1 MEALTERSSEEDLFL
16 NGIIHLAK
24 NATVMARAQARGN
37 LINSK
42 NRLLRR
48 FTPRNDNAL
57 VPRFFDNGIIP
68 FVLSGNTI
76 LFLAYNFQTLPPNWN
91 LSRWTSR
98 MLPPLGTNWYY
109 SIQEFAIC
117 KESL

>member
-42 NRLLRR
+42 IRLLRR
-48 FTPRNDNAL
+48 FTPRNDTAL
-57 VPRFFDNGIIP
+57 YASFLWKRHNSVSEK
-68 FVLSGNTI
+68 VLPGPLSK
-76 LFLAYNFQTLPPNWN
+76 NFNF
-91 LSRWTSR
+91 
-98 MLPPLGTNWYY
+98 PLGW
-109 SIQEFAIC
+109 AVAADG
-117 KESL
+117 